1 VFFCRNGGVYS
12 DSRVATAP
20 YTKSGSFPDS
30 ISSYSLRGNA
40 FFGQSTKSGEP
51 LIEERALVKTYSN
64 GKNGARENL
73 EGGLD
78 ECEGSVS
85 TERCVKKWSLFAPFF
100 CLLVRWRMTTFLF
113 ALPQTLFFGLRR

>member
-1 VFFCRNGGVYS
+1 MVMMDCPRIDRGMIVMGRDLRILLAGGRLV
-12 DSRVATAP
+12 
-20 YTKSGSFPDS
+20 
-30 ISSYSLRGNA
+30 
-40 FFGQSTKSGEP
+40 

-78 ECEGSVS
+78 ECKGSVS
-85 TERCVKKWSLFAPFF
+85 TERCVKKWNFFCAVF